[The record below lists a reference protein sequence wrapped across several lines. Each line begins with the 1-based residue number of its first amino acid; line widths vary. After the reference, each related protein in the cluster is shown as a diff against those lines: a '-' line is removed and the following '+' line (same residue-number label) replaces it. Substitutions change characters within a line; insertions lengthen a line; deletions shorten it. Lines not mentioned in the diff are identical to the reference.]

1 MNYTEEQ
8 FWALEPYAGHF
19 RTAVESRWA
28 RNPGR
33 RALKTIGET
42 YNAAAGIRE
51 RWDTNCGTCVL
62 RLLTEAGRL
71 WLEDEAAIRAS
82 VDAAN
87 DAECVR
93 MSEEAERS

>member
-1 MNYTEEQ
+1 MNYTDGQ
-8 FWALEPYAGHF
+8 FAALAPFARHF

-33 RALKTIGET
+33 EGLRIIGET
-42 YNAAAGIRE
+42 YNAATGSRE

-62 RLLTEAGRL
+62 RLLTEAGAL
-71 WLEDEAAIRAS
+71 WLEDERARAAM
-82 VDAAN
+82 DAVN

>member
-8 FWALEPYAGHF
+8 FWALEPYAEHF

-42 YNAAAGIRE
+42 YNAAAGLQE

-71 WLEDEAAIRAS
+71 WFEDEAAIRAS
-82 VDAAN
+82 IEAAN
-87 DAECVR
+87 DAECAR